1 MYSVASVI
9 NALKSNE
16 TLTVEDAEA
25 IGCPSPKEDCRK
37 NPDNCEKGNNQN
49 CKQPITIYTQYKKLL
64 ILHFRYKISENNRN
78 GFIRKDDS
86 SLSRLIKHKYI
97 DIHLLEPALKTEE

>member
-16 TLTVEDAEA
+16 TLTLEDAED
-25 IGCPSPKEDCRK
+25 IGCPSPKEDCPK

-49 CKQPITIYTQYKKLL
+49 CKQPITIYTHYQKLVIL
-64 ILHFRYKISENNRN
+64 IFRYKISENNRD

-86 SLSRLIKHKYI
+86 SLGRLIKHNYI
-97 DIHLLEPALKTEE
+97 NIRQLEPALKTGD